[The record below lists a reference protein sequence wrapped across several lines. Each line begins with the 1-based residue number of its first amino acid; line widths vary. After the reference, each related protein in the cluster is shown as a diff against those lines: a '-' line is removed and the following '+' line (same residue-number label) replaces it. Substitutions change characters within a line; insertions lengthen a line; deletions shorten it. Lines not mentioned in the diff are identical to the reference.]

1 MKPNIFIL
9 KGLNVVMRLILH
21 GGAGEWEKDNHP
33 EVLKGMESALVAGWD
48 VLKNGGSALSAV
60 EVATIALEDHPL
72 FDAGVGSFLND
83 MGEVEMDALITDGR
97 KRDFGAIAGVMQVKN
112 PITLARLIMENSQHR
127 FFIADGAEKLALEYG
142 LQLVPNLTF
151 VTEDEFKDFKS
162 RLAKQSP
169 IPPARGTVGAVAIDS
184 EGNTASATSTGGSP
198 HKKKGRVG
206 DVPIYG
212 AGGYS
217 DNRYGG
223 ASSTGIGENIMR
235 HVLSKQVIDRVANG
249 ITATEAAIKAV
260 ADVADNIPNPEV
272 GVIAL
277 DQAGNI
283 GAAHTTAFM
292 PVAWVD
298 ADGVFHSAM
307 SDHFFKK

>member
-1 MKPNIFIL
+1 MI
-9 KGLNVVMRLILH
+9 RLILH
-21 GGAGEWEKDNHP
+21 GGAGEWDKDNHP
-33 EVLKGMESALVAGWD
+33 QVLAGMEAALIAGWD

-97 KRDFGAIAGVMQVKN
+97 KRDFGAIAGIRHVKN
-112 PITLARLIMENSQHR
+112 PIMLARLIMENSAHR
-127 FFIADGAEKLALEYG
+127 FFIGDGAEKLALEYG
-142 LQLVPNLTF
+142 LKLVPNLTF
-151 VTEDEFKDFKS
+151 VTEDEFNDFKL
-162 RLAKQSP
+162 RLANLSP

-184 EGNTASATSTGGSP
+184 AGHTASATSTGGSP

-206 DVPIYG
+206 DVPVYG

-217 DNRYGG
+217 DDRYGG

-235 HVLSKQVIDRVANG
+235 HVLSKQVIERVANG
-249 ITATEAAIKAV
+249 VSATEAAQSAV
-260 ADVADNIPNPEV
+260 AEVASHIPDPEV

-298 ADGVFHSAM
+298 GDGTLHTAM
-307 SDHFFKK
+307 NDAFFKK